1 MWFQCVG
8 PLMPPCNTYRLGF
21 LLPWTRGISSPP
33 PLLTS
38 NVKQLLSALLR
49 PRSHHSLDVGLLLS
63 AAAPDLGLWGSSSL
77 RCLCAAAAA
86 GACGLSDS
94 GGVGDALSP
103 AQEGGPGEVGGAP
116 SHLVLRGVWRRACQE
131 PRPGRRGEG
140 GAGWWPGLRL
150 TLFPLVSATCLESL
164 EPVSRLNGF

>member
-1 MWFQCVG
+1 MSMASVCLPSDALSQH
-8 PLMPPCNTYRLGF
+8 LLSYLGF
-21 LLPWTRGISSPP
+21 SYLGRGYLFTASPAKRSRCSLPWTRGISSPP

-116 SHLVLRGVWRRACQE
+116 SHLVL
-131 PRPGRRGEG
+131 
-140 GAGWWPGLRL
+140 
-150 TLFPLVSATCLESL
+150 TLF
-164 EPVSRLNGF
+164 